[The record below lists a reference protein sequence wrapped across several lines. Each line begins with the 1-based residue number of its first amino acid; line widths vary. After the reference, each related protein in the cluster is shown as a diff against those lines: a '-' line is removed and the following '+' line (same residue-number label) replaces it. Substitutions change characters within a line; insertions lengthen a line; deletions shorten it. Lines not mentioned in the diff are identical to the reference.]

1 MSIYFD
7 NSATTQMDD
16 KVFDYM
22 RDFNER
28 YYANPSALH
37 RFGFLVEKEIKNA
50 ALDISNILHVDP
62 SEIIWTSGGTE
73 SNNLALYGYA
83 ISHMKLGNHII
94 TTKIEHPSVLN
105 VCKMLQEI
113 GFDISYLSV
122 DETGHID
129 LKELEDKITD
139 KTILVSIMYVN
150 NEIGSIQEI
159 GKIGELIKERNNRV
173 AFHVDFVQG
182 FGKIKINCKT
192 EKIDMLSI
200 SSHKFYGPKGVGIL
214 YKNKNCRV
222 NPMILGGGQQNGLR
236 SGTLN
241 TLGIVGT
248 AFAAKSIYE
257 DFDKEVNHLKE
268 LKNYLYKNL
277 LDLNKKYNII
287 KINSRVDDGFA
298 PHILS
303 ISFTGIKS
311 EVMLHALDES
321 SIFVSAGSACS
332 SHEKHVSNTLS
343 SIGLSR
349 DLLDATIRV
358 SFGKYNTVD
367 EIDEFI
373 STLEKLIPVLGKY
386 K

>member
-1 MSIYFD
+1 
-7 NSATTQMDD
+7 
-16 KVFDYM
+16 
-22 RDFNER
+22 
-28 YYANPSALH
+28 
-37 RFGFLVEKEIKNA
+37 
-50 ALDISNILHVDP
+50 
-62 SEIIWTSGGTE
+62 
-73 SNNLALYGYA
+73 
-83 ISHMKLGNHII
+83 MKG
-94 TTKIEHPSVLN
+94 
-105 VCKMLQEI
+105 
-113 GFDISYLSV
+113 
-122 DETGHID
+122 
-129 LKELEDKITD
+129 
-139 KTILVSIMYVN
+139 
-150 NEIGSIQEI
+150 
-159 GKIGELIKERNNRV
+159 RN
-173 AFHVDFVQG
+173 G
-182 FGKIKINCKT
+182 
-192 EKIDMLSI
+192 
-200 SSHKFYGPKGVGIL
+200 
-214 YKNKNCRV
+214 
-222 NPMILGGGQQNGLR
+222 
-236 SGTLN
+236 
-241 TLGIVGT
+241 VGT